1 MTRSCYDCPYCKQ
14 RYNGTLIATA
24 FCDKYKKAIPTNNLC
39 LNFFCEVE
47 NVSETDVR
55 RKA

>member
-24 FCDKYKKAIPTNNLC
+24 FCDKYKKANNLC